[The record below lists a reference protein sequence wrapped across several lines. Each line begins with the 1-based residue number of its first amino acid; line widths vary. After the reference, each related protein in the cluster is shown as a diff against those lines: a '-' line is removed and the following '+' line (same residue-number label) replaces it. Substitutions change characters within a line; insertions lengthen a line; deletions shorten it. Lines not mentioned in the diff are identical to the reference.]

1 MQGNQYIA
9 GAWVS
14 GEGESFTSLD
24 PATREAVWSGR
35 TATAADVDRAVSAA
49 RAATEA
55 WSDTSLDSRIDV
67 LHRFGK
73 AIDARRAD
81 LVDIICRETG
91 KPRWEADQEVSAMV
105 GKIDLSIR
113 AYHERRAESRQ
124 QTGEVRAVLRFRSH
138 GVVAVLGPFNLPGH
152 LPNGHIV
159 PALLAGNTVVFKPSE
174 KTPGVGQVMVEAWTM
189 ADLPPGV
196 LNLVQGMRKTG
207 EALVAHPGIDG
218 IYFTGGTQAGLA
230 IQRVLIDQPHK
241 IVALEMG
248 GNNPLVVAKVS
259 DIDAAVLT
267 TIQSAYLTAGQ
278 RCTCARRLIVVEDA
292 NSQAFIDRLVRAI
305 ANIRVGRYD
314 EEPPPFMGPV
324 ISTEAA
330 DRLLEAQDRLIAV
343 GAKPL
348 RKLERIGENGAMLRP
363 GLLDVTDVRERPDVE
378 LFGPLLQL
386 YRVADFDAALREANN
401 TRYGLVAGLLSDDAT
416 LYDLFLRRARAGV
429 INWNRPTNGASGALP
444 FGGIGLSGNHRP
456 AGYWSC
462 DYCSYPV
469 ASLESEKLTM
479 PATLP
484 PGIQP

>member
-1 MQGNQYIA
+1 
-9 GAWVS
+9 
-14 GEGESFTSLD
+14 
-24 PATREAVWSGR
+24 
-35 TATAADVDRAVSAA
+35 
-49 RAATEA
+49 
-55 WSDTSLDSRIDV
+55 
-67 LHRFGK
+67 
-73 AIDARRAD
+73 
-81 LVDIICRETG
+81 
-91 KPRWEADQEVSAMV
+91 
-105 GKIDLSIR
+105 
-113 AYHERRAESRQ
+113 
-124 QTGEVRAVLRFRSH
+124 
-138 GVVAVLGPFNLPGH
+138 
-152 LPNGHIV
+152 
-159 PALLAGNTVVFKPSE
+159 
-174 KTPGVGQVMVEAWTM
+174 M

-196 LNLVQGMRKTG
+196 LNLVQGMRETG

-386 YRVADFDAALREANN
+386 YRVANFDAALREANN